1 MRILRWLIAILI
13 AGGILVGQVFFVVDE
28 TTQAIVLQ
36 FGDPIRNIRNPGLA
50 TKLPFIQDVT
60 YFEKRVLSS
69 DAPPQEYLTTDKKR
83 LVVDHVTRWR
93 IADPLLFF
101 QAVGTEAGVR
111 ARLDD
116 IVFSELRGELA
127 KADFVEV
134 ISRERESIME
144 SVAASAAEKAK
155 EFGID
160 IVDVRVKRADLP
172 VEVEQSVYLR
182 MQAERQRESSLFR
195 AEGEEQAAI
204 LRAQADRERTVILAE
219 GYARSQS
226 LRGEG
231 EALAISIYAQALEQ
245 DPEFYAF
252 IRRLEAYKTIL
263 KEGDIIVVPV
273 DSDFFRYL
281 ISAALAPAGGEQA
294 AVEEEAAGEPGG
306 GP

>member
-1 MRILRWLIAILI
+1 MNIRILGGLSVLLIAVVIL
-13 AGGILVGQVFFVVDE
+13 AGQILFVVDE
-28 TTQAIVLQ
+28 TKQVIVLQ

-93 IADPLLFF
+93 ITDPLLFF
-101 QAVGTEAGVR
+101 KTVGTEVRAR

-116 IVFSELRGELA
+116 IVFSELREELA
-127 KADFVEV
+127 KVNFVDV
-134 ISRERESIME
+134 ISQERENIME
-144 SVAASAAEKAK
+144 SVALSSAEKAE
-155 EFGID
+155 EFGIEV
-160 IVDVRVKRADLP
+160 VDVRIQRADLP
-172 VEVEQSVYLR
+172 EVVQQSVFNR
-182 MQAERQRESSLFR
+182 MRAERQRESSLFR

-204 LRAQADRERTVILAE
+204 IRARADRDETVILAE
-219 GYARSQS
+219 GYQESQS

-252 IRRLEAYKTIL
+252 TRRLEAYKTTL
-263 KEGDIIVVPV
+263 KEGDTIVIPA

-281 ISAALAPAGGEQA
+281 TSAGLASASGEEGA
-294 AVEEEAAGEPGG
+294 AVEGQ
-306 GP
+306 

>member
-1 MRILRWLIAILI
+1 MRFLWILILILI
-13 AGGILVGQVFFVVDE
+13 AAVILVSQVFFTVGE
-28 TTQAIVLQ
+28 TNQAIVLQ
-36 FGDPIRNIRNPGLA
+36 FGEPIRTVRNPGLH
-50 TKLPFIQDVT
+50 TKLPFIQNLIIL
-60 YFEKRVLSS
+60 EKRILSS

-93 IADPLLFF
+93 IEDPLLFF
-101 QAVGTEAGVR
+101 QAVGTEAGAR

-116 IVFSELRGELA
+116 IVFSELREELA
-127 KADFVEV
+127 KVDFVEV
-134 ISRERESIME
+134 ISRDRENIME
-144 SVAASAAEKAK
+144 RVAGSAEEKAR

-204 LRAQADRERTVILAE
+204 LRAQADRERTVILA
-219 GYARSQS
+219 
-226 LRGEG
+226 
-231 EALAISIYAQALEQ
+231 IYAGALEQ

-252 IRRLEAYKTIL
+252 TRRLDAYKITL
-263 KEGDIIVVPV
+263 KDGDSIVIPV

-281 ISAALAPAGGEQA
+281 TSSAVVAEEPAGE
-294 AVEEEAAGEPGG
+294 AGE
-306 GP
+306 

>member
-1 MRILRWLIAILI
+1 MRIFRWLIIILI
-13 AGGILVGQVFFVVDE
+13 VGGFMAGQIFFVVDE
-28 TTQAIVLQ
+28 TNQAIVLQ
-36 FGDPIRNIRNPGLA
+36 FGDPIRIIRSPGLA
-50 TKLPFIQDVT
+50 AKLPFLQNVIFFD
-60 YFEKRVLSS
+60 KRILSS

-93 IADPLLFF
+93 IDDPLLFF
-101 QAVGTEAGVR
+101 QAVGTEAGAR

-116 IVFSELRGELA
+116 IVFSELREELA
-127 KADFVEV
+127 KVDFVEV
-134 ISRERESIME
+134 ISQERESIME
-144 SVAASAAEKAK
+144 RVAASAEEKAS

-204 LRAQADRERTVILAE
+204 LRAKADRERTVILAE

-252 IRRLEAYKTIL
+252 TRRLAAYQTIL
-263 KEGDIIVVPV
+263 KKGDVIVVPV

-281 ISAALAPAGGEQA
+281 ISAALAPAGGE
-294 AVEEEAAGEPGG
+294 EAAGEPGG
-306 GP
+306 SSP

>member
-1 MRILRWLIAILI
+1 MNTRILRGLGVLL
-13 AGGILVGQVFFVVDE
+13 ILVVILASQTIFIVDE
-28 TTQAIVLQ
+28 TKQAIVLQ
-36 FGDPIRNIRNPGLA
+36 FGDPIRNIRDPGLA
-50 TKLPFIQDVT
+50 TKLPFVQNVI

-101 QAVGTEAGVR
+101 KTVSTEARAR

-116 IVFSELRGELA
+116 IVFSELRRELA
-127 KADFVEV
+127 TVNFVDV
-134 ISRERESIME
+134 ISQERENIME
-144 SVAASAAEKAK
+144 SVTRSSAEKAK
-155 EFGID
+155 EFGIELL
-160 IVDVRVKRADLP
+160 DVRIQRADLP
-172 VEVEQSVYLR
+172 EVVQQSVFNR
-182 MQAERQRESSLFR
+182 MRAERQRESSLFR

-204 LRAQADRERTVILAE
+204 IRARADRNETVILAE
-219 GYARSQS
+219 GYREAQR

-231 EALAISIYAQALEQ
+231 EAMAISIYAQALEQ

-252 IRRLEAYKTIL
+252 WRRLQAYKTTL
-263 KEGDIIVVPV
+263 KAGDTLVIPA

-281 ISAALAPAGGEQA
+281 INTRPGTASDEAGT
-294 AVEEEAAGEPGG
+294 AGE

>member
-1 MRILRWLIAILI
+1 MLRGLGVLL
-13 AGGILVGQVFFVVDE
+13 ILVVILASQTIFIVDE
-28 TTQAIVLQ
+28 TKQAIVLQ
-36 FGDPIRNIRNPGLA
+36 FGDPIRNIRDPGLA
-50 TKLPFIQDVT
+50 TKLPFVQNVI

-101 QAVGTEAGVR
+101 KTVSTEARAR

-116 IVFSELRGELA
+116 IVFSELRRELA
-127 KADFVEV
+127 TVNFVDV
-134 ISRERESIME
+134 ISQERENIME
-144 SVAASAAEKAK
+144 SVTRSSAEKAK
-155 EFGID
+155 EFGIELL
-160 IVDVRVKRADLP
+160 DVRIQRADLP
-172 VEVEQSVYLR
+172 EVVQQSVFNR
-182 MQAERQRESSLFR
+182 MRAERQRESSLFR

-204 LRAQADRERTVILAE
+204 IRARADRNETVILAE
-219 GYARSQS
+219 GYREAQR

-231 EALAISIYAQALEQ
+231 EAMAISIYAQALEQ

-252 IRRLEAYKTIL
+252 WRRLQAYKTTL
-263 KEGDIIVVPV
+263 KAGDTLVIPA

-281 ISAALAPAGGEQA
+281 INTRPGTASDEAGT
-294 AVEEEAAGEPGG
+294 AGE

>member
-1 MRILRWLIAILI
+1 MRILRWLIVLLVAGVIL
-13 AGGILVGQVFFVVDE
+13 AGQIFFIVDE
-28 TTQAIVLQ
+28 TKQAIVLQ
-36 FGDPIRNIRNPGLA
+36 FGDPIRTITAPGLA
-50 TKLPFIQDVT
+50 SKLPFIQNVIF
-60 YFEKRVLSS
+60 FERRVLSS

-101 QAVGTEAGVR
+101 QAVGTEAGAR

-116 IVFSELRGELA
+116 IVFSELREELA
-127 KADFVEV
+127 KVDFVEV

-144 SVAASAAEKAK
+144 RVAASALVKAS
-155 EFGID
+155 EYGID

-219 GYARSQS
+219 GYAESQS

-231 EALAISIYAQALEQ
+231 EALAIKIYAQALEQ

-252 IRRLEAYKTIL
+252 IRRLEAYQTVLKDGDTIV
-263 KEGDIIVVPV
+263 IPV
-273 DSDFFRYL
+273 MADFFRYL
-281 ISAALAPAGGEQA
+281 ISADPPLEEVLAAEAQPPAG
-294 AVEEEAAGEPGG
+294 EATAP
-306 GP
+306 

>member
-1 MRILRWLIAILI
+1 MRILWILILILI
-13 AGGILVGQVFFVVDE
+13 AAGILVSQVFFIVDE
-28 TTQAIVLQ
+28 TNQAIVLQ
-36 FGDPIRNIRNPGLA
+36 FGDPIRTIRNPGLH
-50 TKLPFIQDVT
+50 TKLPFIQNLIIL
-60 YFEKRVLSS
+60 EKRVLSS

-93 IADPLLFF
+93 IEDALLFF
-101 QAVGTEAGVR
+101 QAVGTEAGAR

-116 IVFSELRGELA
+116 IVFSELREELA
-127 KADFVEV
+127 KVDFVDI
-134 ISRERESIME
+134 ISLERENIME
-144 SVAASAAEKAK
+144 TVAESAEEKAK

-172 VEVEQSVYLR
+172 VEVEESVYLRVEESVYLR

-219 GYARSQS
+219 GYAEAQS

-231 EALAISIYAQALEQ
+231 EALAIKIYAEALEQ

-252 IRRLEAYKTIL
+252 TRRLEAYKITLKDGDTIV
-263 KEGDIIVVPV
+263 IPV

-281 ISAALAPAGGEQA
+281 TSGALVPA
-294 AVEEEAAGEPGG
+294 EEAAGE
-306 GP
+306 

>member
-1 MRILRWLIAILI
+1 MRILRVLIIILI
-13 AGGILVGQVFFVVDE
+13 AAGILASQVFFIVDE
-28 TTQAIVLQ
+28 TNQAIVLQ
-36 FGDPIRNIRNPGLA
+36 FGSHIRTIQNPGLY
-50 TKLPFIQDVT
+50 TKIPFIQNLIF
-60 YFEKRVLSS
+60 FEKRILSS

-93 IADPLLFF
+93 IDEPLLYF
-101 QAVGTEAGVR
+101 QAVGTEAGAR

-116 IVFSELRGELA
+116 IVFSELREELA
-127 KADFVEV
+127 KVDFVEV
-134 ISRERESIME
+134 ISRERENIME
-144 SVAASAAEKAK
+144 RVAESAEEKAR

-172 VEVEQSVYLR
+172 VEVEESVYLR

-219 GYARSQS
+219 GYAEAQR

-231 EALAISIYAQALEQ
+231 EALAIKIYAAALEQ

-252 IRRLEAYKTIL
+252 IRRLEAYKSTL
-263 KEGDIIVVPV
+263 KKGDSIVIPV

-281 ISAALAPAGGEQA
+281 TSGALTPAFG
-294 AVEEEAAGEPGG
+294 EEEAAGEAGE
-306 GP
+306 

>member
-1 MRILRWLIAILI
+1 VNTRILRGLGVLL
-13 AGGILVGQVFFVVDE
+13 ILVVILASQTIFIVDE
-28 TTQAIVLQ
+28 TKQAIVLQ
-36 FGDPIRNIRNPGLA
+36 FGDPIRNIRDPGLA
-50 TKLPFIQDVT
+50 TKLPFVQNVI

-101 QAVGTEAGVR
+101 KTVSTEARAR

-116 IVFSELRGELA
+116 IVFSELRRELA
-127 KADFVEV
+127 TVNFVDV
-134 ISRERESIME
+134 ISQERENIME
-144 SVAASAAEKAK
+144 SVTRSSAEKAK
-155 EFGID
+155 EFGIELL
-160 IVDVRVKRADLP
+160 DVRIQRADLP
-172 VEVEQSVYLR
+172 EVVQQSVFNR
-182 MQAERQRESSLFR
+182 MRAERQRESSLFR

-204 LRAQADRERTVILAE
+204 IRARADRNETVILAE
-219 GYARSQS
+219 GYREAQR

-231 EALAISIYAQALEQ
+231 EAMAISIYAQALEQ

-252 IRRLEAYKTIL
+252 WRRLQAYKTTL
-263 KEGDIIVVPV
+263 KAGDTLVIPA

-281 ISAALAPAGGEQA
+281 INTRPGTASDEAGT
-294 AVEEEAAGEPGG
+294 AGE